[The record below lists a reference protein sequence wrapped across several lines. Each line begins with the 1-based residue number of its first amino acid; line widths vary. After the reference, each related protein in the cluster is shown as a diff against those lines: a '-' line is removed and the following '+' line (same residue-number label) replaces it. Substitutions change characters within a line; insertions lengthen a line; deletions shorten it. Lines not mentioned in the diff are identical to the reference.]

1 MKRPSQM
8 FYDVWRDS
16 AIGACIH
23 NPRKGVNKCMHKRE
37 IDARLGEMDGGG
49 KGNEPGVYM
58 ASQARTQTTKG
69 KEEYAKRDEP

>member
-1 MKRPSQM
+1 
-8 FYDVWRDS
+8 
-16 AIGACIH
+16 
-23 NPRKGVNKCMHKRE
+23 MHKRD

-58 ASQARTQTTKG
+58 TSQARTQTTKG

>member
-1 MKRPSQM
+1 
-8 FYDVWRDS
+8 
-16 AIGACIH
+16 
-23 NPRKGVNKCMHKRE
+23 MHKRV